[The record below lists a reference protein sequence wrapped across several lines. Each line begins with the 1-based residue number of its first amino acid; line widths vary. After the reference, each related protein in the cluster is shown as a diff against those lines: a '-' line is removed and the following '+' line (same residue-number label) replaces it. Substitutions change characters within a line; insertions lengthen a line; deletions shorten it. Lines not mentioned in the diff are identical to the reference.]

1 MMRIDWHLVRSG
13 QFQLFGSRRHASGD
27 AFQFIPLFRT
37 HREAEHFCRQSG
49 LWQQGLRPKRNGLL
63 PGETATSAEGLASLI
78 RDACRDGV
86 RIVGVFV
93 GFDSDLD
100 GQWNFF
106 HATLSDRP
114 PEYLTDGEA
123 FPVTLMPCDS
133 ESEATGEPMQRAA
146 KTVLIL
152 RPLSEDERPM
162 Q

>member
-1 MMRIDWHLVRSG
+1 MMRMDWHLVRAG

-37 HREAEHFCRQSG
+37 HREAEHFCRQTG
-49 LWQQGLRPKRNGLL
+49 LWQQGLRPKRNSLL
-63 PGETATSAEGLASLI
+63 PGEAATAAEGLATLI
-78 RDACRDGV
+78 RDSCRDGV

-93 GFDSDLD
+93 GFDSDLE
-100 GQWNFF
+100 GQWSFF

-114 PEYLTDGEA
+114 PDNSVNGEA
-123 FPVTLMPCDS
+123 FPVSLMPCDS
-133 ESEATGEPMQRAA
+133 RSDEAGGRVQRAA
-146 KTVLIL
+146 EMVLIL